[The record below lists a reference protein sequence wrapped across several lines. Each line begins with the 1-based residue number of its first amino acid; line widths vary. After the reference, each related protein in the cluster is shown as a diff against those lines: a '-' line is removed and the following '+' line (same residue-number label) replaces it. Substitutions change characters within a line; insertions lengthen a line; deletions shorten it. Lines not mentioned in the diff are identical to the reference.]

1 MLIDYFICLSWIL
14 MINCTGLILS
24 NYFSFFDIYIFLVIL
39 SIYTFCISSI
49 MCIFDRSHPYE
60 IVLSL
65 CSLNRY
71 DKLRIA
77 FISFPISI
85 LYSIVY
91 IDLDNIIIQI
101 ISGTTIVT
109 NIIFSVLINKNYRLI
124 NIKVIIL
131 IIVNIVGCILPFIV
145 DLFIVGKNRV
155 GTFGLIFI
163 LILQMMSGLIF
174 SIVEKLKDFNHID
187 LKNDCYTFTTFT
199 LLFSHIIY
207 LILFSPLIY
216 FIHIKYYGEYI
227 IDLNKLLLINL
238 IATSISIINGPLLS
252 KANRSIIRLSSFDVG
267 LVNNSKMILMTFISI
282 IIGYSKFSYIY
293 LISLGLIVI
302 SSVCLLY
309 LENHI

>member
-1 MLIDYFICLSWIL
+1 MLIDYLICLTWSL
-14 MINCTGLILS
+14 MINCVGLILS
-24 NYFSFFDIYIFLVIL
+24 RYFNFFDIYIFLVIL
-39 SIYTFCISSI
+39 SIYTFLVSSI
-49 MCIFDRSHPYE
+49 MLIFDRSHPYE

-65 CSLNRY
+65 ISLNRY
-71 DKLRIA
+71 DKLKLA
-77 FISFPISI
+77 FVSFPISI

-109 NIIFSVLINKNYRLI
+109 NTLFSILINKNYRLI
-124 NIKVIIL
+124 NIKVIVL
-131 IIVNIVGCILPFIV
+131 IIINIVGCLLPFIIE
-145 DLFIVGKNRV
+145 LFMIGKNRV
-155 GTFGLIFI
+155 GIFGLIFI
-163 LILQMMSGLIF
+163 LVLQIMSGIIF

-199 LLFSHIIY
+199 LLLSHIIY

-216 FIHIKYYGEYI
+216 FIQIKYYGEYI

-252 KANRSIIRLSSFDVG
+252 KANRSIIRLSSFDIG

-282 IIGYSKFSYIY
+282 MIGYSKFNYIY
-293 LISLGLIVI
+293 LISLGLIII
-302 SSVCLLY
+302 SSICLLY
-309 LENHI
+309 LENHT